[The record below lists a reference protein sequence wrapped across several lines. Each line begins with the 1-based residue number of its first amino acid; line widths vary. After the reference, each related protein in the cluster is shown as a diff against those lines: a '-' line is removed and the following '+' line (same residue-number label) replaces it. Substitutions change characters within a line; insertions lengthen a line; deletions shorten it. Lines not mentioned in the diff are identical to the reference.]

1 MSDAEFRSVVAGL
14 APGPVDAR
22 PPRPA
27 LASVAVLGAGPVG
40 LAMACEALAEG
51 LDVRIWSP
59 VAAEVPAS
67 VTVRGA
73 HMVGT
78 YRFGPSNTGPSN
90 AGPAVT
96 MAGGVDAAIAGAEVV
111 VVATPSLH
119 HGAVAGLLA
128 PYLRADHTV
137 ILVPGRCFGAVEFRR
152 ELRRCGVEAMP
163 TLAELASPPYLASVP
178 SPGRLDIHARLAS
191 VAATAGAARLADVWP
206 MIRAAGSVL
215 DSSFAD
221 VLGVLNVAPVVL
233 NAGVAEGGTALR
245 STLLTPTVAAVCEA
259 LDGERRRVA
268 FAYGVR
274 DIPSA
279 TDIIAAA
286 HGVDSGPQLHAV
298 WHSIP
303 AFDDLTL
310 PGVSLRRLLGD
321 DVACSLVPLASAGA
335 AAGIATPSIDAMI
348 ATARL
353 LTGVDY
359 AALGR
364 SFGTLGL
371 AGMSPDEVRRA
382 CA

>member
-14 APGPVDAR
+14 APGPVDAPAPR
-22 PPRPA
+22 PP

-40 LAMACEALAEG
+40 LAMAADALAEG

-73 HMVGT
+73 HLVGT
-78 YRFGPSNTGPSN
+78 YRFGSSN
-90 AGPAVT
+90 AGPGPSVAI
-96 MAGGVDAAIAGAEVV
+96 AAGVDAAIAGVEVV

-128 PYLRADHTV
+128 PHLRADQTV
-137 ILVPGRCFGAVEFRR
+137 VLVPGRCFGAVEFRR

-178 SPGRLDIHARLAS
+178 SPGRLDVHARLAV
-191 VAATAGAARLADVWP
+191 VAATAAAARLADVWP

-233 NAGVAEGGTALR
+233 NAGIAEGGTGHR

-259 LDGERRRVA
+259 LDAERRRVA

-274 DIPSA
+274 DLPSA
-279 TDIIAAA
+279 ADAIAAA
-286 HGVDSGPQLHAV
+286 HGVEPGPSLHEV

-303 AFDDLTL
+303 AFDDLAL
-310 PGVSLRRLLGD
+310 PGVALRRLLGD
-321 DVACSLVPLASAGA
+321 DVACSLVPLSSAGA

-348 ATARL
+348 ATASL

-359 AALGR
+359 ASLGR
-364 SFGTLGL
+364 SFGALGL

>member
-14 APGPVDAR
+14 APGPVDALAPR
-22 PPRPA
+22 PP
-27 LASVAVLGAGPVG
+27 LASVTVLGAGPVG

-67 VTVRGA
+67 VTIRGA
-73 HMVGT
+73 HLVGT
-78 YRFGPSNTGPSN
+78 YRFGPSVAGAGPGPS
-90 AGPAVT
+90 VT
-96 MAGGVDAAIAGAEVV
+96 VAGGVDAAIAGVEVV
-111 VVATPSLH
+111 LVATPSLH

-128 PYLRADHTV
+128 PHLRADQIV
-137 ILVPGRCFGAVEFRR
+137 VLVPGRCFGAVEFRR

-178 SPGRLDIHARLAS
+178 SPGRLDIHARLAG
-191 VAATAGAARLADVWP
+191 VAATAGADRLANVWP

-233 NAGVAEGGTALR
+233 NAGIAEGGTARR
-245 STLLTPTVAAVCEA
+245 STLLTQTVAAVCEA

-274 DIPSA
+274 DLPSA
-279 TDIIAAA
+279 ADVIAAA
-286 HGVDSGPQLHAV
+286 HGIGSGPSLHEA

-303 AFDDLTL
+303 AFDDLRL
-310 PGVSLRRLLGD
+310 PGLPLRRLLGD

-348 ATARL
+348 ATASL

-359 AALGR
+359 ASLGR
-364 SFGTLGL
+364 SFGALGL